1 MASVK
6 KMNITIAEWLYGK
19 GHIFTSSS
27 WETEDGKI
35 IGKMDFHDNY
45 DALMEAMQKAMGA
58 GIEFNNS
65 DAYKRTLWYAIY
77 PELKV
82 VKSSE
87 FIYTVDTYICA
98 FTEIGKGRLG
108 YGEKLNQEFKKA
120 SPILAMHYSLY
131 RLIKNGL
138 EY

>member
-1 MASVK
+1 MVSIK
-6 KMNITIAEWLYGK
+6 KMNLAIAEWLYGEGNIRLIDHWADK
-19 GHIFTSSS
+19 NNRLVGRIN
-27 WETEDGKI
+27 
-35 IGKMDFHDNY
+35 FHENY

-65 DAYKRTLWYAIY
+65 DAYKKTLWYAIY

-108 YGEKLNQEFKKA
+108 YGKKLNKEFKKA